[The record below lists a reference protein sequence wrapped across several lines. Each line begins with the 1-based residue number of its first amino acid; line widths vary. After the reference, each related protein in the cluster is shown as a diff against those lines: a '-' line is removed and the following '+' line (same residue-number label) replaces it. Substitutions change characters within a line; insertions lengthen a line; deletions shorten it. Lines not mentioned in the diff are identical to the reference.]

1 MFITVLIHDALGKLV
16 MHQQVTNTLGY
27 STGKRKRLA
36 SERKHT
42 PEIKEKWML

>member
-1 MFITVLIHDALGKLV
+1 MFIIVLIHYALGKFV
-16 MHQQVTNTLGY
+16 MHRQITNTLGY

-36 SERKHT
+36 LERKHT